1 MKTDSRFPYFSSV
14 SRMLALLLVVSVMFV
29 SCEKDETGTSPL
41 TDTDAPAFSLK
52 SLAGDDVSLAQFEG
66 KVVVLF
72 FFGNNCPSC
81 RAASPN
87 VQSMLVAPF
96 ANYTDYQ
103 LLGLDTWNGNTS
115 AVQAFKS
122 ATGATFPLLL
132 NASDVASDY
141 KTTYDRFVVI
151 DKMGKIIFAG
161 TRGAASDISAVKQ
174 LVETMVEDVAIDP
187 VDDPDDDPNN
197 PIVGDAPDFTLSSL
211 ESGEVKLVDHLGKAI
226 VLFFFGNNCPSC
238 KSAAPNIESMLHS
251 PFKDRTDYVIL
262 GLDTWNGNSSS
273 VQAFKTVTSVT
284 FPLLLNASAVATA
297 YGTTYDRLVVIDK
310 AGNVAFKGTRG
321 AGSDVSAVK
330 GKVEE
335 ILAK

>member
-1 MKTDSRFPYFSSV
+1 MKTNSGFPYFKPIT
-14 SRMLALLLVVSVMFV
+14 RIFALLLVTSVFFV
-29 SCEKDETGTSPL
+29 SCDKDETGTSPL

-52 SLAGDDVSLAQFEG
+52 SLTGDDVSLAQFEG

-81 RAASPN
+81 RAASPT

-103 LLGLDTWNGNTS
+103 LLGLDTWNGNTN

-132 NASDVASDY
+132 NASGVASEY

-161 TRGAASDISAVKQ
+161 TRGAASDITAVKQ
-174 LVETMVEDVAIDP
+174 LVETMVVDVAIDP
-187 VDDPDDDPNN
+187 IDDPVEE
-197 PIVGDAPDFTLSSL
+197 PIEEPVEEPVVTGDAPDFTLSSL
-211 ESGEVKLVDHLGKAI
+211 ESGEVKLADHLGKAI

-238 KSAAPNIESMLHS
+238 KSAAPNIESTLYS

-273 VQAFKTVTSVT
+273 VQAFKTGTKRYIS
-284 FPLLLNASAVATA
+284 FIAECFSSGNSLWLNIRQACG
-297 YGTTYDRLVVIDK
+297 YR
-310 AGNVAFKGTRG
+310 
-321 AGSDVSAVK
+321 
-330 GKVEE
+330 
-335 ILAK
+335 

>member
-1 MKTDSRFPYFSSV
+1 MKTNSGFPYFKPIT
-14 SRMLALLLVVSVMFV
+14 RIFALLLVTSVLFV
-29 SCEKDETGTSPL
+29 SCDKDDTGTSPL

-81 RAASPN
+81 RAASPSI
-87 VQSMLVAPF
+87 QSMLVGPF
-96 ANYTDYQ
+96 ANNTDYQ
-103 LLGLDTWNGNTS
+103 LLGLDTWNGNAS
-115 AVQAFKS
+115 AVQSFKTS
-122 ATGATFPLLL
+122 TGATFPLLL
-132 NASDVASDY
+132 NASGVATKY
-141 KTTYDRFVVI
+141 KTTYDRIVVI
-151 DKMGKIIFAG
+151 DKMGKIVFAG

-174 LVETMVEDVAIDP
+174 LVETMVEEVAMNP
-187 VDDPDDDPNN
+187 VDDPDDDPNDV
-197 PIVGDAPDFTLSSL
+197 VGDAPDFTLSSL
-211 ESGEVKLVDHLGKAI
+211 ESGEVKLADHLGKAI

-273 VQAFKTVTSVT
+273 VQAFKTGTSVT

-321 AGSDVSAVK
+321 AGSDVSVVK
-330 GKVEE
+330 EKVEE
-335 ILAK
+335 ILGK